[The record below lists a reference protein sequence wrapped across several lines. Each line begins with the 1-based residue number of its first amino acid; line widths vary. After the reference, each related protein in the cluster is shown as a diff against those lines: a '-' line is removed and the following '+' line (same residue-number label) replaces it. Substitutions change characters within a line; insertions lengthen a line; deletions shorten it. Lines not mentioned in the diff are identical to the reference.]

1 MEILASGKT
10 GADKFDLRTT
20 APTKIWDRLSAR
32 LFAQSMR
39 KFFEVVRGWS
49 YSGDEG
55 AATAINE
62 DLSIITASNI
72 ADYESTFTQGLNTL
86 IGFSNTLAVDGTST
100 ANAIV
105 LVPKKISSDVA
116 PDSVNYSTNNP
127 LPLKYQDDLEFT
139 FTAIATNTEATTISI
154 PSLSGLS
161 GSIDLVDE
169 SGNDLVG
176 GELFNGKIVKIKTRT
191 ISSVKKVILI
201 NDVVKRFV
209 NSPSFRN
216 VIINGSMQID
226 QRNAGTAQTITAGAA
241 LAYTVDQWYAYC
253 TGANVTGQRVSG
265 SSPNLNNYRFTGAA
279 SVTKIGFAQRIEQ
292 ANCQFLGNNLATLS
306 VDLANSL
313 LTTVTWTIWRANSV
327 NAFGTLAS
335 PTRTLIATG
344 TFTVDSTLR
353 RYSTNISMPSDTR
366 NGIEIEFS
374 VAAQT
379 SGTWTIG
386 RVQLEAGSF
395 ATPFEQKSFK
405 DILSD
410 CQRYYE
416 KSYNDATVPGTP
428 TSLGAHLWSTQ
439 NAQGNVA
446 SAKFAVTKYATP
458 TITIYSTQTGTV
470 SRIWSNT
477 SGDLNGTVGDI
488 GQSAFTPSLVSAAPA
503 IGNLYTQWVAQSLIP

>member
-1 MEILASGKT
+1 MVDFNTSKVDGNTVAAVEWNQLADIDNFVITSGQT
-10 GADKFDLRTT
+10 PSASDLNQLG
-20 APTKIWDRLSAR
+20 I
-32 LFAQSMR
+32 
-39 KFFEVVRGWS
+39 
-49 YSGDEG
+49 G
-55 AATAINE
+55 AARYSSGGQFYT
-62 DLSIITASNI
+62 DS
-72 ADYESTFTQGLNTL
+72 G
-86 IGFSNTLAVDGTST
+86 T
-100 ANAIV
+100 ANAYV
-105 LVPKKISSDVA
+105 LSPVSPFKA
-116 PDSVNYSTNNP
+116 PVD
-127 LPLKYQDDLEFT
+127 
-139 FTAIATNTEATTISI
+139 ATN
-154 PSLSGLS
+154 GY
-161 GSIDLVDE
+161 
-169 SGNDLVG
+169 
-176 GELFNGKIVKIKTRT
+176 FNGMTIRFRAGNANTGASTVNVNGAGVKNLKQSDGTT
-191 ISSVKKVILI
+191 DLDANQLSPSNLSEFVY
-201 NDVVKRFV
+201 DGTAFRFV
-209 NSPSFRN
+209 SYIPTNYLFSPSYRN
-216 VIINGSMQID
+216 VVINGSMQVD
-226 QRNAGTAQTITAGAA
+226 QRNAGTAQTIVAGAA

-253 TGANVTGQRVSG
+253 TGANVTGQRVLG

-292 ANCQFLGNNLATLS
+292 ANCQFLGNNVATLS

-353 RYSTNISMPSDTR
+353 RYSANISMPSAAG

-428 TSLGAHLWSTQ
+428 TSGGAHLWSTQ

-446 SAKFAVTKYATP
+446 SAKFAVTKYAAP

-470 SRIWSNT
+470 SRIWSNI

-488 GQSAFTPSLVSAAPA
+488 GQSAFTPSLVSVAPA